1 VILLIVIINLSH
13 YLNINIKKMY
23 NSQLNFSHIK
33 MAKKPIRIIPRLRI
47 NGAILVEGIKI
58 KSLRVLGNPEL
69 FAETYYK

>member
-1 VILLIVIINLSH
+1 
-13 YLNINIKKMY
+13 MY

-47 NGAILVEGIKI
+47 NGAILVKGIKI
-58 KSLRVLGNPEL
+58 KSLRVLGNSEL